1 MWYPNYFQVAENFD
15 LENNRTKL
23 LIKIKTGGTQKFS
36 NWMLIILMFHKV

>member
-23 LIKIKTGGTQKFS
+23 SIKIKTGGTQKFP
-36 NWMLIILMFHKV
+36 NWQFIILLFHKV